1 MKSKIIQLIS
11 ISLLG
16 IGIPLSGYAEKHYYV
31 TDNLSEYVRKGA
43 GDNYRIAG
51 TVKAGEKVIVLEKKN
66 KYSLIQDSR
75 NHKVWILSDRLTDK
89 PSAREQLP
97 FLEKQVEELKLKL
110 SKINGDWQ
118 RRTEEIRRRSTQVE
132 QQSSALLDINAQ
144 LKQEV
149 NVLKNKNKELEIMQ
163 DVEQREIMIQWFM
176 YGGLVLGIGLL
187 LGLLLPFILPR
198 KKQNSGWS

>member
-132 QQSSALLDINAQ
+132 QQSSALLDINSQ